1 MEFLSDICLNL
12 FCSLNEGIAG
22 LFLGISG
29 LVFAAAS
36 KLRTRKQ

>member
-12 FCSLNEGIAG
+12 FCSLSE
-22 LFLGISG
+22 GISG
-29 LVFAAAS
+29 LFFGISGLILAAAG